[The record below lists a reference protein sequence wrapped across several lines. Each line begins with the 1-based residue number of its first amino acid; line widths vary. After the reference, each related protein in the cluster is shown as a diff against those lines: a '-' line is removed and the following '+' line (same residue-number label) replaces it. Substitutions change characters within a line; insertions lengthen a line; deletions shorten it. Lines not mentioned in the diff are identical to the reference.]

1 MDARSGSDLDR
12 RRVRVRTRGAE
23 RSSRGR
29 RRIFAIFAP
38 ASARPRSIKV
48 CSAFRRRRWAVHA
61 WANSA
66 KRGRSPI
73 VDDDA
78 TSARRRR
85 ASPHIAIGA
94 RRDGDVRRRRRAST
108 RSASSSP
115 PSPRAREE
123 RLEAPSRRRS
133 RASHRARALS
143 RRRRARFSRRRS
155 RGALRAR
162 EGATTTTRVGNGRGK
177 YHRAVRGDRARGGRR
192 ARGIARERRVGVVR
206 TPLDDR
212 RIDLI

>member
-38 ASARPRSIKV
+38 ASARPRAIKV

-133 RASHRARALS
+133 RAM
-143 RRRRARFSRRRS
+143 RRARFSRRRS

>member
-1 MDARSGSDLDR
+1 MVRRSDLDR

-78 TSARRRR
+78 TSADVGAARRRTSR
-85 ASPHIAIGA
+85 SRA